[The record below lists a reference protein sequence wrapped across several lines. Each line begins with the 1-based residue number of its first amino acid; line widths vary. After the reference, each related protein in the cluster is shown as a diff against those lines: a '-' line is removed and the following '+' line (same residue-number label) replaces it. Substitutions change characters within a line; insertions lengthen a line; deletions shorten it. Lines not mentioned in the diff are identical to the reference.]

1 MNGQRLGEGVPD
13 AWRRALPQIIALAVV
28 MLADWLVFP
37 DFFHVRLQDGRLF
50 GSIVDVF
57 NRGAPVAIL
66 SIGMTLVIA
75 TRGIDL
81 SVGAVMAI
89 AGAVAATLIN
99 DGYSMPMA
107 VAAALA
113 VGLGCGLWN
122 GLLVAVLDIQ
132 PIVATLILMVAG
144 RGIAQLI
151 TEGQIVT
158 FNDPDLI
165 ALSNGNL
172 LGMPMPVVITLVMLA
187 ITVILFRT
195 TALGLF
201 IEAIGIN
208 RLSSTYVGVNTRVV
222 LGIAY
227 MWCGLTAALAG
238 VIAAANIK
246 GADANNAGLWL
257 ELDAILAVVIGG
269 TSLFGG
275 RFRLL
280 LSFIGAIIIQAMNT
294 GILLSGFK
302 PEFNLIVKAVVII
315 GILIMQSNAPAL
327 LYGKI
332 RNWRDQKPGSASA

>member
-1 MNGQRLGEGVPD
+1 MSGLSFSERIPT
-13 AWRRALPQIIALAVV
+13 AWRQALPQIIALVAV

-37 DFFHVRLQDGRLF
+37 DFFHIRLQDGRLF
-50 GSIVDVF
+50 GAIVDVF

-99 DGYSMPMA
+99 DGHGMLMA
-107 VAAALA
+107 VSAALV

-158 FNDPDLI
+158 FVDPDLI
-165 ALSNGNL
+165 AVSSGDLFGI
-172 LGMPMPVVITLVMLA
+172 PMPIIITLVMLA

-201 IEAIGIN
+201 IEAIGVN
-208 RLSSTYVGVNTRVV
+208 RLSSTYAGVNTKVV
-222 LGIAY
+222 LIIAY
-227 MWCGLTAALAG
+227 IWCGLTAAMAG

-275 RFRLL
+275 RFRLI

-327 LYGKI
+327 LYGKYKALKGAA
-332 RNWRDQKPGSASA
+332 RGSTAA